1 MVRIRKLV
9 ENYMERH
16 TTFLVFG
23 FCGLAG
29 ILVDFDHAVSLLL
42 HWYHN
47 PEVSEGRIFHTSLL
61 IISCLAICYLVS
73 RIPGL
78 YSKLVLV
85 AIGASTLLVL
95 LVSPWVVWSWISK

>member
-1 MVRIRKLV
+1 MVRIRTSLA
-9 ENYMERH
+9 NYMERH
-16 TTFLVFG
+16 TALRIFG
-23 FCGLAG
+23 LCGLAG
-29 ILVDFDHAVSLLL
+29 LLVDLDHFVSLLL
-42 HWYHN
+42 WSKTN
-47 PEVSEGRIFHTSLL
+47 IGISEGRIFHTPIL

-95 LVSPWVVWSWISK
+95 LVSPWVVWSWI